1 MKSEQEEAR
10 VQTSCKECVFASYE
24 EKTQTA
30 CLADRLKHFE
40 GDVIEVYDD
49 DKEFYVINRACTFF
63 RPSSWNGGKPDADKA
78 RQEIIPSFGI
88 FLDLSN
94 SSLEDLPKTIESI
107 KNIDYDSGKIVV
119 ALCHLHLEQEPY
131 YTEVLGDL
139 LNSGFEAYLT
149 ISKHDSAKEWD
160 NLNKLGRCLFFS
172 TMRPGQEID
181 PEIFSD
187 CDTLVNDEGNVFATA
202 SKNETSLFLTKV
214 FLQHYLEY
222 EDFDEIKEALVS
234 ASEEEGKHARIDG

>member
-1 MKSEQEEAR
+1 MKSEQEEAQ
-10 VQTSCKECVFASYE
+10 VQTSCKECVFALYE
-24 EKTQTA
+24 GKTQTA
-30 CLADRLKHFE
+30 CLANRLKHFE
-40 GDVIEVYDD
+40 GAVVEAYDD

-63 RPSSWNGGKPDADKA
+63 RPSHWNEGKPDVGKA
-78 RQEIIPSFGI
+78 RDEVTPSFGV

-94 SSLEDLPKTIESI
+94 SLPEDLPKTIESI
-107 KNIDYDSGKIVV
+107 KNINYDRSKIVV
-119 ALCHLHLEQEPY
+119 TLCHLYLEQERY

-139 LNSGFEAYLT
+139 LNNGFEAYLT
-149 ISKHDSAKEWD
+149 ISHHETAKEWD

-187 CDTLVNDEGNVFATA
+187 CDTLINDEGNIFATA

-222 EDFDEIKEALVS
+222 QDFDEIKEALVS
-234 ASEEEGKHARIDG
+234 ASEEQGKHARIDG